1 MQMPTRDQL
10 DRRLAAAIKGM
21 RGMDANSARVYCVG
35 ERAWA
40 ETNWHPAVAKGF
52 VDLLRAEYRKR
63 FKK

>member
-1 MQMPTRDQL
+1 MQMPTKADL
-10 DRRLAAAIKGM
+10 DRRLANAI
-21 RGMDANSARVYCVG
+21 RGMKGLDAEKAKVHCVS